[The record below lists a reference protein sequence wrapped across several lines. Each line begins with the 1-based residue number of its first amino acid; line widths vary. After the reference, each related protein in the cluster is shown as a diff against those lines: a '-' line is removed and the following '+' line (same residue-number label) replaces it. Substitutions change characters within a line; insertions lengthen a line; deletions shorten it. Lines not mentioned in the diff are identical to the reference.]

1 MTASSETALGKI
13 SHFISCTR
21 IKPTARSLEF
31 VRDALIDTYACMLIG
46 AGQAVARKTHQAL
59 INGGQI
65 NDYAR
70 ACIYATHYYAT
81 PGAAAMAN
89 AVAGHALESIKSMAA
104 GGEHSCAVDPAT
116 RYVQRGKFT

>member
-1 MTASSETALGKI
+1 
-13 SHFISCTR
+13 
-21 IKPTARSLEF
+21 
-31 VRDALIDTYACMLIG
+31 VRDALIDTYGCMLIG

-81 PGAAAMAN
+81 PGAAAMAK

-104 GGEHSCAVDPAT
+104 GGEHSCAVDSAT
-116 RYVQRGKFT
+116 RYVQRGKFTQLISVLVEFSKLSPSLWRKKCHQIVKT